1 VYGAFVWA
9 RRALKIKK
17 TAVSG
22 PDSAIMDPFG
32 WTKKKEAKT
41 EEEEKKAD

>member
-1 VYGAFVWA
+1 MALLYG
-9 RRALKIKK
+9 RAGRLKSKK